1 MMRPARA
8 LHTALAALVL
18 LAACSGTGERQAER
32 TDRNLL
38 QSDEIRKSG
47 TSDAL
52 SAVRM
57 LRPQWL
63 RHRGVSSINLRES
76 IKVYMDN
83 TLVGGPDYL
92 RQITTSSVES
102 MRYMD
107 GLEATQRWGLDHGVG
122 AIMVFTVRGR

>member
-1 MMRPARA
+1 MTRPSHA
-8 LHTALAALVL
+8 LHGALAALVL
-18 LAACSGTGERQAER
+18 IAACSGTGQRQGAR

-38 QSDEIRKSG
+38 ESEEIQQSG

-52 SAVRM
+52 SAVST

-63 RHRGVSSINLRES
+63 RQRGSASES
-76 IKVYMDN
+76 IKVYVDN
-83 TLVGGPDYL
+83 SLVGGTDYL

-107 GLEATQRWGLDHGVG
+107 GLEATQRWGLGHGTG
-122 AIMVFTVRGR
+122 AILVFTVRGR